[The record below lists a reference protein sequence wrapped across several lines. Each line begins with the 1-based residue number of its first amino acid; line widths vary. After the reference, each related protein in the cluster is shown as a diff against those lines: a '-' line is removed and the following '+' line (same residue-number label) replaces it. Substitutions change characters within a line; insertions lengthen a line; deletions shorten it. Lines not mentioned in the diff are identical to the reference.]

1 MIESGDCLSAWMSG
15 FELVLGV
22 SVVIG
27 HRDHKKLGI
36 NLRPGITGPAT
47 LKYRLEDE
55 MISEYVAVCLGLS
68 VLRGYGG

>member
-22 SVVIG
+22 WVVIG

-36 NLRPGITGPAT
+36 YLRPGITGPAT

-55 MISEYVAVCLGLS
+55 MISEYVAVCLGTI
-68 VLRGYGG
+68 GT